1 MTMKNELQFTDT
13 VTTVFAL
20 SALKRL
26 TDDTSLPG
34 PLGRDE
40 EPAIIE
46 LAAICFRR
54 LCAELGYEALGNT
67 VELPADCHDLLEAV
81 VADRVVAR
89 LTGAPEP
96 EENIRRLRCRLRRRP
111 GGPVHRY

>member
-1 MTMKNELQFTDT
+1 MKNEVQFTDI
-13 VTTVFAL
+13 VTSVFAL

-26 TDDTSLPG
+26 TGEPSLPG

-46 LAAICFRR
+46 LAAIRFRR
-54 LCAELGYEALGNT
+54 LCGELGYAAEGNT
-67 VELPADCHDLLEAV
+67 VDLPADCHDLLEAAV
-81 VADRVVAR
+81 GDSVIAR

-96 EENIRRLRCRLRRRP
+96 EENLRRLRRRLRRLP
-111 GGPVHRY
+111 QGPVHRY